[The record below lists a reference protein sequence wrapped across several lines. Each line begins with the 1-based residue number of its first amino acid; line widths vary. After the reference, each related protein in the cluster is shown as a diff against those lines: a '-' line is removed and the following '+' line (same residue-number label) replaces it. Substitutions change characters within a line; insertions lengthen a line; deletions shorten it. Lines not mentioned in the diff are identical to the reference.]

1 MTAATWIAILILGP
15 GSVAVFVVFLRDAR
29 KVLRNPGDRPA
40 TRADGEVPL
49 D

>member
-15 GSVAVFVVFLRDAR
+15 GSLAVFILFLRDAR
-29 KVLRNPGDRPA
+29 KLLRNPGDR
-40 TRADGEVPL
+40 RAEPGRKGKSL

>member
-15 GSVAVFVVFLRDAR
+15 GSVAVFVLFLRDAR
-29 KVLRNPGDRPA
+29 EILRNPGDRPSDA
-40 TRADGEVPL
+40 GKTGTQL

>member
-15 GSVAVFVVFLRDAR
+15 GSIAVFALFLRDVR
-29 KVLRNPGDRPA
+29 KLLRRPNDRPGNA
-40 TRADGEVPL
+40 GKTGMPL